1 MKTEKKTTNSRQDV
15 SRRLKIASGHLH
27 KVIDMVDGGVYCIDV
42 IQQITAV
49 RSAIKKAEDALIV
62 SHLNHCVI
70 DAFRSK
76 DGNRAVKE
84 LEQVFK
90 RIR

>member
-1 MKTEKKTTNSRQDV
+1 MKPVKKTTNSRQDV
-15 SRRLKIASGHLH
+15 SRRLRIASGHLH
-27 KVIDMVDGGVYCIDV
+27 KVIEMVDGGVYCIDI
-42 IQQITAV
+42 IQQMAAV

-62 SHLNHCVI
+62 SHLNHCVVE
-70 DAFRSK
+70 AFRSK
-76 DGNRAVKE
+76 DGGRAVKE

>member
-1 MKTEKKTTNSRQDV
+1 MKPIKKIVSPRQDV

-27 KVIDMVDGGVYCIDV
+27 KVIDMVDSGVYCIDV
-42 IQQITAV
+42 IQQMAAV

-62 SHLNHCVI
+62 SHLNHCVV

-76 DGNRAVKE
+76 DGSRAIKE